1 MNRFGAFLIH
11 LGISLVIFAVLAY
24 VVLYVWYPDFFFAS
38 DGGWQGI
45 RIIVMVD
52 LVLGPTLTLV
62 VFNRKKPRR
71 ELRRDLS
78 IIGTFQAICL
88 VAGTYIVYMERPLA
102 LVYSDGQFFSV
113 SADDYR
119 DAGLPVPD
127 LSGLPGPYPKRV
139 IVELPDDYRAQAEVR
154 QQAIQNRTPLRT
166 LAQYYVPF
174 DYARLD
180 ADKEALTA
188 EALQER
194 EQRTG
199 DVSAWLARHGGNID
213 DYAFFRFGAR
223 YQYLILGLSRADG
236 RIVGLMD
243 TDLKLKP
250 ANVQVAEA
258 ASAR

>member
-24 VVLYVWYPDFFFAS
+24 VVLYVWYPEFFFAS

-45 RIIVMVD
+45 RIIVLVD

-71 ELRRDLS
+71 ELRRDLAM
-78 IIGTFQAICL
+78 IGTFQAICL

-102 LVYSDGQFFSV
+102 LVYSDGQFFSM

-119 DAGLPVPD
+119 DAGVPVPD

-139 IVELPDDYRAQAEVR
+139 IVELPDDYAVQSEIR
-154 QQAIQNRTPLRT
+154 QRAIQERTPLRT
-166 LAQYYVPF
+166 QAEYYVPF
-174 DYARLD
+174 EYERLD
-180 ADKEALTA
+180 PDAEALGR

-194 EQRTG
+194 ERETG
-199 DVSAWLARHGGNID
+199 DLSAWLARHGGDAD

-223 YQYLILGLSRADG
+223 YQYLILGVSRADG

-243 TDLKLKP
+243 TDLTLKP

-258 ASAR
+258 ATAR